1 MTYRARLEGTSET
14 DSDSLISLIEDWVR
28 GGGASVIVTGILM
41 RIDPNCPVVISSLSE
56 LECFKPI
63 PPVPTPSVHT
73 LPVPIPPVSR
83 NEPSLTQTL
92 SPSMTPTKQTS
103 AKDSDSD
110 GPTFSSQ
117 NSASA
122 TGNIPAIIGGVVT
135 ATVFLI
141 VLAILIIA
149 IAALFLKNRR
159 LTTKTAEML
168 VTNSLGVLSA

>member
-41 RIDPNCPVVISSLSE
+41 RVDPNCPVAISSLSE
-56 LECFKPI
+56 PECFKPI
-63 PPVPTPSVHT
+63 QPVPTPSVHS
-73 LPVPIPPVSR
+73 LPVPIPPV
-83 NEPSLTQTL
+83 PSLTQTL
-92 SPSMTPTKQTS
+92 SPSMIPTKQTS
-103 AKDSDSD
+103 TKDSDSD

-135 ATVFLI
+135 VIVFLI

-149 IAALFLKNRR
+149 IAALFLKNRQ